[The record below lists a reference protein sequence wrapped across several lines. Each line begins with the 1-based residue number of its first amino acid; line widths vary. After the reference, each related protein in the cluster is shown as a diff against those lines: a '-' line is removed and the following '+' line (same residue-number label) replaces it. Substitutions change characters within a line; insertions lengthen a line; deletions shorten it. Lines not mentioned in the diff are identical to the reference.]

1 MDEDWFLFIFLLAI
15 IFIYLLSYLYK
26 NYYMTKVK
34 SNIDNRTYYVRKLEN
49 ADKAADLLATIN
61 KKILELINALD
72 KDDKKYLPLI
82 EGYIPENLRETYFN
96 DDYKAYSVNKGNQLA
111 ICIRYKDNSFI
122 DINTI
127 FFVTVHELSHIMTEE
142 YGHTKTFWNNMKD
155 LLKISIKNNLYN
167 PIDYSESPVNYCEMD
182 INSTPLDK
190 GDL

>member
-1 MDEDWFLFIFLLAI
+1 MDEDWFLFIFLSSI

-34 SNIDNRTYYVRKLEN
+34 SNIDNRTYYVRKLED

-61 KKILELINALD
+61 KKILKLINSLD
-72 KDDKKYLPLI
+72 HNDDKYLPLI
-82 EGYIPENLRETYFN
+82 KGYIPENLRETYFN
-96 DDYKAYSVNKGNQLA
+96 DEYKAYSVNKGNQLA
-111 ICIRYKDNSFI
+111 ICIRNKDNSFI

-142 YGHTKTFWNNMKD
+142 YGHTETFWKNMKD
-155 LLKISIKNNLYN
+155 LLKISIKYKIYN

>member
-1 MDEDWFLFIFLLAI
+1 MFSIKEMHQKMDAF
-15 IFIYLLSYLYK
+15 S
-26 NYYMTKVK
+26 
-34 SNIDNRTYYVRKLEN
+34 
-49 ADKAADLLATIN
+49 
-61 KKILELINALD
+61 
-72 KDDKKYLPLI
+72 
-82 EGYIPENLRETYFN
+82 
-96 DDYKAYSVNKGNQLA
+96 
-111 ICIRYKDNSFI
+111 ICRFFI